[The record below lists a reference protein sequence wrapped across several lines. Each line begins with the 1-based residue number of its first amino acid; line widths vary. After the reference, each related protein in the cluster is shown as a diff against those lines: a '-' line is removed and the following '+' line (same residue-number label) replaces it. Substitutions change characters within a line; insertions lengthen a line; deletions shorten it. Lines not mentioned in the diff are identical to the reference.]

1 MKEMLGGVM
10 KPQLGF
16 GTWQYPQDKV
26 KHMTKLAITKYGYR
40 QFDTAKMYQN
50 ENQVGEAIKECIDES
65 LVKREELFITTK
77 LWIDGRGRVREELKE
92 SLQRLKLDYV
102 DMYIMHFMVPDI
114 DPSNLEVKRD
124 SLMDVWREM
133 EKCQMEGLTRS
144 IGVSNC
150 NTVMLLEILSF
161 CEIKPAS
168 NQIEIHPYLV
178 LD

>member
-1 MKEMLGGVM
+1 M

-124 SLMDVWREM
+124 SLMDV
-133 EKCQMEGLTRS
+133 
-144 IGVSNC
+144 
-150 NTVMLLEILSF
+150 
-161 CEIKPAS
+161 
-168 NQIEIHPYLV
+168 
-178 LD
+178 